1 MQSDCH
7 RQVDGRPFDGR
18 QVGDRPVD
26 EGHTI
31 FDLRQ
36 ISLVLREMTGT
47 QQLPAADITNAQEIL
62 TSIDSFLDE
71 KLEWIFTTQ
80 TLISDIRKNKSLLI
94 AK

>member
-47 QQLPAADITNAQEIL
+47 QQLPAADITNAQGIL
-62 TSIDSFLDE
+62 TSIDSFLYE
-71 KLEWIFTTQ
+71 KLE
-80 TLISDIRKNKSLLI
+80 
-94 AK
+94 